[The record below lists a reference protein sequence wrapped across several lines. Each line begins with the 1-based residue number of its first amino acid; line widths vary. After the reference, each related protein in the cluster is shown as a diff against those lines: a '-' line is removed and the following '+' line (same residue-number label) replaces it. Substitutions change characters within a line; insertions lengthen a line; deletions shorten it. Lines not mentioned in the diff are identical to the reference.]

1 MLLLFSHLMVLSTSI
16 MFELKFFLHLMH
28 LTALVALIFSRSD
41 GGVYCHSYD
50 EGFSH
55 GFVLVRMLTT
65 CNQECLVMS
74 FHHQIHPFSLQA
86 LCADHPQTFML
97 PEKVQNQATLHM
109 ERALVR

>member
-1 MLLLFSHLMVLSTSI
+1 MLLLFSHLMVLSASI
-16 MFELKFFLHLMH
+16 MFELKFFIFNA
-28 LTALVALIFSRSD
+28 LTAPVALIFSRSD

-55 GFVLVRMLTT
+55 GSVLVSILTT
-65 CNQECLVMS
+65 CSPECLGMS
-74 FHHQIHPFSLQA
+74 FHHPFHPFSLQA

-97 PEKVQNQATLHM
+97 PEKVQNQASLHM